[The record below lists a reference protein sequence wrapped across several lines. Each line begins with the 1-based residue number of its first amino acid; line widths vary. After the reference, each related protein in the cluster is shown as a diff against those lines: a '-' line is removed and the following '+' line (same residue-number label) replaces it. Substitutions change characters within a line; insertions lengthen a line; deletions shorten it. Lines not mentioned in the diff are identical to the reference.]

1 MTLASFKFLGLF
13 AVVFTAYYL
22 LQGHRKWQNVLLL
35 VASVLFYAMMD
46 MRMLPMLVVMTLM
59 FYGTGQ
65 WIGRLRNKG
74 SESAAAWLTRATVVV
89 GLLPLLYFK
98 YYGFFY
104 GEICSM
110 LGRESVA
117 LGPLLPLG
125 ISFFTFRLLSYAIE
139 VNRGTLE
146 PTRDVVAFGV
156 YVMFFPTLM
165 AGPIDRPQQLLPQ
178 LATDRKADYSMLVG
192 GLKRFVW
199 GCFMKIC
206 VADQLFVFIDVV
218 FAQYKEWSGGM
229 IVLAAVLYPLQL
241 YADFAGYS
249 HMAIGLSR
257 MLGLKVAE
265 NFNRPFFAQNVAE
278 YWRRW
283 HMSLTSWLTDY
294 VFIPLNLSFRNLD
307 RWGTILACVVNFLL
321 VGFWHGANWTYGLFG
336 IYYALLFVPLILRG
350 RMNKK
355 AKVKWSHGWLL
366 PPAALLRIVG
376 TYLLIVVGQ
385 IIFRSVSV
393 PDAFGFMAKIVQGG
407 KTELPPYIMHSLV
420 AGLLC
425 LAVVVVNDWM
435 EECRGDRTGNGLLR
449 SERPVAVVALV
460 VLLVAATLFL
470 SSSATQVFIYQKF

>member
-1 MTLASFKFLGLF
+1 M
-13 AVVFTAYYL
+13 L
-22 LQGHRKWQNVLLL
+22 LKRYKRQNVLLL
-35 VASVLFYAMMD
+35 AASVLFYGLMD
-46 MRMLPMLVVMTLM
+46 MRMLPMLVAMTLV
-59 FYGTGQ
+59 FYGAGL
-65 WIGRLRNKG
+65 WIGRLR
-74 SESAAAWLTRATVVV
+74 SEGKPISAAWLTRATVVV

-98 YYGFFY
+98 YFDFFY

-117 LGPLLPLG
+117 LGLLLPLG

-139 VNRGTLE
+139 VNRGSLE

-165 AGPIDRPQQLLPQ
+165 AGPIDRPQHLLPQ
-178 LATDRKADYSMLVG
+178 LVVARKVDYSMLVE

-199 GCFMKIC
+199 GGFMKVC

-218 FAQYKEWSGGM
+218 FAQYSEWSGGM
-229 IVLAAVLYPLQL
+229 ILLAAVLYPLQL

-257 MLGLKVAE
+257 MLGFKVVE

-294 VFIPLNLSFRNLD
+294 VFIPLNVSFRNLD
-307 RWGTILACVVNFLL
+307 RWGTVLACVVNFLL
-321 VGFWHGANWTYGLFG
+321 VGFWHGANWTYGVFG
-336 IYYALLFVPLILRG
+336 LYYALLFVPLILCG
-350 RMNKK
+350 RMNKRNK
-355 AKVKWSHGWLL
+355 FKWSRGWLM
-366 PPAALLRIVG
+366 PSAVLLRIVG

-385 IIFRSVSV
+385 IMFRSVSV
-393 PDAFGFMAKIVQGG
+393 PDAFGFMAQIVQGG
-407 KTELPPYIMHSLV
+407 KTELPAYISRSLV

-435 EECRGDRTGNGLLR
+435 EECRGGKTGDGLLR
-449 SERPVAVVALV
+449 SERPVAVVAMV
-460 VLLVAATLFL
+460 VLLVTAVLFL
-470 SSSATQVFIYQKF
+470 GSSATQVFIYQKF